1 MKKFSEQITIP
12 DTADVLAFAREVHV
26 QATLCGW
33 WGVDGNDLARSNPL
47 RQSVIDGK
55 TLMIASEVI
64 EALEV
69 YRDSAADGGSF
80 DPLRFTVGAPPVGW
94 GVAVPRSAA
103 QVAAGY
109 MELAEA
115 YRAQTF
121 TAKPEGF
128 LIELADVLI
137 RILDL
142 ASATGE
148 AHLIGV
154 SLESLKDRLT
164 LGPVVPNPED
174 IPQSLNEIVGALYDC
189 NCFEA
194 FQVLVGW
201 CAERDWPL
209 LEAAR
214 AKHEFNKTR
223 PYRHGNK
230 RV

>member
-1 MKKFSEQITIP
+1 MKKLSDQI
-12 DTADVLAFAREVHV
+12 VLPATEDLVAFAREVHV

-33 WGVDGNDLARSNPL
+33 WGTDGNDLAKSNPQ
-47 RQSVIDGK
+47 RDSVIDGK

-69 YRDSAADGGSF
+69 YRDSSADGGSF
-80 DPLRFTVGAPPVGW
+80 DPLRFTVGAPPVGH
-94 GVAVPRSAA
+94 GTIVPRSAE

-109 MELAEA
+109 TELAAA
-115 YRAQTF
+115 YRAKTF

-142 ASATGE
+142 SLAQGQTSKLVGAMTSLQD
-148 AHLIGV
+148 LI
-154 SLESLKDRLT
+154 T
-164 LGPVVPNPED
+164 LGSVVDNPED
-174 IPQSLNEIVGALYDC
+174 IPQSLNSVLSALYTEDIYWAL
-189 NCFEA
+189 ET
-194 FQVLVGW
+194 LIGW